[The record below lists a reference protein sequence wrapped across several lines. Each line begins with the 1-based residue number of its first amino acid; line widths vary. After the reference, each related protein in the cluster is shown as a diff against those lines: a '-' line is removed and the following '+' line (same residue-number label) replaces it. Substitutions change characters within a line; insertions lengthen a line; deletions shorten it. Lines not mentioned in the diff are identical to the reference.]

1 MKIQFWEG
9 PFLTGTTVTLVAFV
23 PGLNV
28 AHQILSG
35 GGREASDEVTVFPG
49 HRDRKPKLPQ
59 GFGVRNP
66 AEGDPFIQLQERVTP
81 SGTGVDRHSPD

>member
-1 MKIQFWEG
+1 M
-9 PFLTGTTVTLVAFV
+9 TGTTVTLVAFV
-23 PGLNV
+23 PGLDV
-28 AHQILSG
+28 DHQILSG

-49 HRDRKPKLPQ
+49 RWDRKPKLPQ

-81 SGTGVDRHSPD
+81 SGTGVHRRSPD